1 MPIDR
6 AHIIPRVAI
15 MGSIIFE
22 RRLRLPPCL
31 LETEILDELN
41 VLGLIVLSE
50 IVSSFEATLLRFD
63 VQS

>member
-1 MPIDR
+1 
-6 AHIIPRVAI
+6 